1 MSLSISCRELGMD
14 CLFLCEGE
22 TEEAIID
29 SFVLHVQ
36 ADHDDEWYDI
46 EIMYDAARSMIRGK
60 AA

>member
-1 MSLSISCRELGMD
+1 MD
-14 CLFLCEGE
+14 CFFLCEGE

-29 SFVLHVQ
+29 SFVRHVQ